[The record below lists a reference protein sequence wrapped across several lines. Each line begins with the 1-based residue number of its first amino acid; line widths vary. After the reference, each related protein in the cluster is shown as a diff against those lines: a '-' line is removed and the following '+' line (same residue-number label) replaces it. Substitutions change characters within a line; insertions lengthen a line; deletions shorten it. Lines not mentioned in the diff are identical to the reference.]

1 MAPVFFCV
9 LDFVGLVCFK
19 RASTLPGNGEF
30 HLRKRKK
37 IYREKEI
44 AQYCSNS
51 LYNSPHHG
59 AVVHL
64 NSHPFHSLCLVSVQ
78 FPESK
83 TSHRKYMAAPNRL
96 SLAMERTGQW
106 VFSQEIPTDVIVEVG
121 EATFSLHKFMLV
133 AKSNY
138 IRKLI
143 MESKESELT
152 RIDLSDIPGG
162 SGIFEKA
169 AKFCY
174 GVNFE
179 ITIQNVAVLRCAAEF
194 LQMTDQSCENNLA
207 GRTED
212 FLSQV
217 AFFTLT
223 GAVTVLKSCRH
234 LLPFANEL
242 DIVKRCV
249 EAVSAK
255 ACSEANFPSRS
266 PPNWWTEELTVLD
279 IDFFGKVI
287 AAMKQRGA
295 KSLTLASALITYT
308 ERALRDLVRDHTG
321 NGIRSSDPGDSDSR
335 TKQRKLLESIVDLFP
350 SEKAAF
356 PIHFLCCLLRCA
368 IYLRA
373 STACKS
379 ELEKRISAILEH
391 VTVDNLLV
399 LSFTY
404 DGERLFDLES
414 VRRIISGLMEKEKSN
429 GVFAAGDLR
438 EACSAAMQR
447 VAKTVDAYLA
457 EIAAYS
463 ELSVSKFNGI
473 AILIPKNARKVDD
486 DLYRAVD
493 IYLKAHPKLDEIE
506 REKVCSIMDPLKLS
520 YEARVHASQNKRLPV
535 QIVLHALYY
544 DQLRLR
550 SGGEERDVAVERNQL
565 QTDVSLVR
573 ENEELRTE
581 LMKMKMYI
589 SDMQKNVTSAP
600 QGLGTT
606 SSVSAKKTTFFSS
619 MSKTLGKLNPFKNGS
634 KDTTHLEDGHVD
646 LTKPRRRRFS
656 VS

>member
-1 MAPVFFCV
+1 
-9 LDFVGLVCFK
+9 
-19 RASTLPGNGEF
+19 
-30 HLRKRKK
+30 
-37 IYREKEI
+37 
-44 AQYCSNS
+44 
-51 LYNSPHHG
+51 
-59 AVVHL
+59 
-64 NSHPFHSLCLVSVQ
+64 
-78 FPESK
+78 
-83 TSHRKYMAAPNRL
+83 
-96 SLAMERTGQW
+96 
-106 VFSQEIPTDVIVEVG
+106 
-121 EATFSLHKFMLV
+121 MLV
-133 AKSNY
+133 AKSNF
-138 IRKLI
+138 IRKLV
-143 MESKESELT
+143 MESKESEIT

-162 SGIFEKA
+162 PGIFEKA

-179 ITIQNVAVLRCAAEF
+179 ITVHNVAVLRCAAEF
-194 LQMTDQSCENNLA
+194 LQMTDQFCENNLA

-234 LLPFANEL
+234 LLPYAEEL
-242 DIVKRCV
+242 GIVKRCV
-249 EAVSAK
+249 EAVCAK

-266 PPNWWTEELTVLD
+266 PPNWWTEELAVLD
-279 IDFFGKVI
+279 IDFFGRVI

-308 ERALRDLVRDHTG
+308 ERALQDLVRDHTG

-335 TKQRKLLESIVDLFP
+335 SKQRKLLESIVDLFP

-373 STACKS
+373 STACKT

-391 VTVDNLLV
+391 VTVDDLLV

-414 VRRIISGLMEKEKSN
+414 VRRIVSGFVEKEKSSA
-429 GVFAAGDLR
+429 VFAAGEFR
-438 EACSAAMQR
+438 EPCSGPMLR
-447 VAKTVDAYLA
+447 VAKIVDAYLA
-457 EIAAYS
+457 EIAGYG
-463 ELSVSKFNGI
+463 ELSISKFNGI

-493 IYLKAHPKLDEIE
+493 VYLKSHPKLDEIE
-506 REKVCSIMDPLKLS
+506 REKVCSVMDPLKLS
-520 YEARVHASQNKRLPV
+520 YEARLHASQNKRLPV

-550 SGGEERDVAVERNQL
+550 SGVEERDSGAERNHL
-565 QTDVSLVR
+565 QVDVSLVR

-581 LMKMKMYI
+581 LMKMKMFI
-589 SDMQKNVTSAP
+589 SDMQKSVPNS
-600 QGLGTT
+600 QGHGTT
-606 SSVSAKKTTFFSS
+606 SSVSSKKTTFFSS
-619 MSKTLGKLNPFKNGS
+619 MSRTLGKLNPFRNGS
-634 KDTTHLEDGHVD
+634 KDTTHLEDGNVD
-646 LTKPRRRRFS
+646 FTKPRKRRFS